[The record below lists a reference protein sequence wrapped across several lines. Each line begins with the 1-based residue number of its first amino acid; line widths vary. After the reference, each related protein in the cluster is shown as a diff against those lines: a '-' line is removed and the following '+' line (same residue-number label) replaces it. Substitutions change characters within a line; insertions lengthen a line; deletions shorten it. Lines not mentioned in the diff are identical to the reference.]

1 MANKKTKLGFDP
13 LAWMQDETDI
23 DKNKESKP
31 VDVKAKKKP
40 TTGGKKVANKTTAKS
55 KKNALGLEADLLRE
69 TFELLAPK
77 ADKLALRFYD
87 ELFERFP
94 AVVPMFAKTTKK
106 KQASMLVSALK
117 LVIANLD
124 DPDKLVPVLQG
135 MGLKHK
141 GYGAVPEH
149 YGAVAETLLDVMKE
163 FAGKAWSKQ
172 VHGAWSDALNLVAE
186 TMLGAYG
193 ESNEED
199 ENMATNAAT
208 MSNEDAEEL
217 TRMRAA
223 VNGSMTA
230 TMMIDRDFNITFVN
244 PATVTMLE
252 PHMDTLRS
260 VFPGFDLNNLIGANI
275 DRFHKNPSH
284 QRQFLADQN
293 NLPYTTDITVGPL
306 TFELNVTA
314 IVDESGNYT
323 GNTLEWNN
331 VTEKRASE
339 NKASQLQATVDGS
352 MTATMMLDR
361 DFIITYA
368 NQATVDMLRP
378 HIDVLRSVWPN
389 FDVDNLVGQCIDQF
403 HKNPAHQRQLLADPS
418 NLPYKTDITVGPLQ
432 FELNVGAMMDTDGN
446 YMGNSLE
453 WKNVTEQRVQE
464 NKAAQLQATV
474 DGSMTA
480 IMMLDRDF
488 IITYANQATVNMLR
502 PHVATLR
509 SVWPSF
515 DVENLVGQCIDQF
528 HKNPGHQRQLLADPN
543 NLPYE
548 TDIEVGPLT
557 FHLNVGAMM
566 DVDGNY
572 MGNSL
577 EWNNVTEQRV
587 KELEVA
593 RLQSAVDGSASNIM
607 MCDEN
612 LNITYT
618 NPSVVKML
626 AARQNELR
634 AIWPSMDANN
644 LVGQCIDQFHRN
656 PAHQRGLLSDKTRL
670 PAKAEISVGDI
681 EFEVN
686 ATFVEGPNGEYMG
699 NMVEWKD
706 ITEEKDAERQ
716 IQGLVE
722 AAIEGQLDTRINAD
736 GYAGFMKSLGEGIN
750 NLMDSVVEPLQE
762 GKRVMKSL
770 AEGDLTQTMD
780 GDFQG
785 EFAELRD
792 AINSSI
798 GNLLN
803 MVNDINESSGS
814 ISSGAT
820 EIATGNTDLSQRTEE
835 QASSLEETA
844 SSMEEMTSTVRQN
857 ADNARTA
864 NTLATNAREQ
874 AQKGGDVVSNAVA
887 AMSEINSSS
896 KKISDI
902 IGVIDEIAFQ
912 TNLLALNAAVE
923 AARAGEQGR
932 GFAVVAGEVR
942 NLAQR
947 SAGAAKEIK
956 SLINDS
962 VEKVDE
968 GTKLVDES
976 GKTLDE
982 IVEAVKKV
990 NDIIA
995 EIAAASEEQSSGIEE
1010 VNKAISQMDEMTQQ
1024 NAALVE
1030 EAASASESMEE
1041 QAKGMIELM
1050 RFFDTGQQQAQVA
1063 ATGRSSAAKKA
1074 PHVSNRAAP
1083 ARSKPAART
1092 RSDDEWEEF

>member
-1 MANKKTKLGFDP
+1 MASKKTKLGFDP
-13 LAWMQDETDI
+13 LAWMQEEGEAEAETD
-23 DKNKESKP
+23 SQS
-31 VDVKAKKKP
+31 VDVKAKKKS
-40 TTGGKKVANKTTAKS
+40 TGGKKMANKATTKS
-55 KKNALGLEADLLRE
+55 TKNVLGLEADLLRE
-69 TFELLAPK
+69 TFDLLAPK
-77 ADKLALRFYD
+77 AEEMALRFYD

-106 KQASMLVSALK
+106 KQAVMLVSALK

-141 GYGAVPEH
+141 GYGAVPDH

-163 FAGKAWSKQ
+163 FAGKAWTKQ
-172 VHGAWSDALNLVAE
+172 VHTAWSDALNLVAE
-186 TMLGAYG
+186 TMLGGYDN
-193 ESNEED
+193 ESED
-199 ENMATNAAT
+199 TEMATNTAV
-208 MSNEDAEEL
+208 MNDDDNEEL
-217 TRMRAA
+217 VKMRSAFDS
-223 VNGSMTA
+223 VTTNL
-230 TMMIDRDFNITFVN
+230 MMCDQ
-244 PATVTMLE
+244 
-252 PHMDTLRS
+252 
-260 VFPGFDLNNLIGANI
+260 DLN
-275 DRFHKNPSH
+275 
-284 QRQFLADQN
+284 
-293 NLPYTTDITVGPL
+293 
-306 TFELNVTA
+306 
-314 IVDESGNYT
+314 
-323 GNTLEWNN
+323 
-331 VTEKRASE
+331 
-339 NKASQLQATVDGS
+339 
-352 MTATMMLDR
+352 
-361 DFIITYA
+361 ITYA
-368 NQATVDMLRP
+368 N
-378 HIDVLRSVWPN
+378 
-389 FDVDNLVGQCIDQF
+389 
-403 HKNPAHQRQLLADPS
+403 PA
-418 NLPYKTDITVGPLQ
+418 
-432 FELNVGAMMDTDGN
+432 
-446 YMGNSLE
+446 
-453 WKNVTEQRVQE
+453 
-464 NKAAQLQATV
+464 
-474 DGSMTA
+474 
-480 IMMLDRDF
+480 
-488 IITYANQATVNMLR
+488 
-502 PHVATLR
+502 
-509 SVWPSF
+509 
-515 DVENLVGQCIDQF
+515 
-528 HKNPGHQRQLLADPN
+528 
-543 NLPYE
+543 
-548 TDIEVGPLT
+548 
-557 FHLNVGAMM
+557 
-566 DVDGNY
+566 
-572 MGNSL
+572 
-577 EWNNVTEQRV
+577 
-587 KELEVA
+587 
-593 RLQSAVDGSASNIM
+593 
-607 MCDEN
+607 
-612 LNITYT
+612 
-618 NPSVVKML
+618 VVKML
-626 AARQNELR
+626 AARQEALR
-634 AIWPSMDANN
+634 AVWPGMDAHN
-644 LVGQCIDQFHRN
+644 LIGQNIDQFHRN
-656 PAHQRGLLSDKTRL
+656 PAHQRSLLSDPSRLPAQAEIQVGELEFEVNASFLAGPNGEYLGNIVEWKDLTDINKQKRDVARLQSAVEGSTSNIMMCDADLNIVFANPSVVGMLSKRQNELRAIWPSLDANNLIGQNIDQFHRNPAHQRSLLADPSRL
-670 PAKAEISVGDI
+670 PAKAEISVGDVM
-681 EFEVN
+681 FEVN
-686 ATFVEGPNGEYMG
+686 ATYVTGPDGEYMG

-706 ITEEKDAERQ
+706 ITEEKDAESQ
-716 IQGLVE
+716 IENLVSE
-722 AAIEGQLDTRINAD
+722 AIDGKLDSRINVG
-736 GYAGFMKSLGEGIN
+736 GYQGFMKTLGEGIN
-750 NLMDSVVEPLQE
+750 NLMDSVVEPIQE

-780 GDFQG
+780 GDFNG

-874 AQKGGDVVSNAVA
+874 AQKGGDVVSNAVS

-995 EIAAASEEQSSGIEE
+995 EIAAASEEQSAGIEE
-1010 VNKAISQMDEMTQQ
+1010 VNKAIGQMDEMTQQ

-1050 RFFDTGQQQAQVA
+1050 RFFDTGQQQA
-1063 ATGRSSAAKKA
+1063 ATLTKPTAVKQA
-1074 PHVSNRAAP
+1074 PHVSSRAAP
-1083 ARSKPAART
+1083 SRSKPT
-1092 RSDDEWEEF
+1092 RSVESDDEWEEF